1 MIEDSELD
9 QILLDVFKDDEWLRL
24 VDFVFSLA
32 NDFTDEER
40 DRYTQLHRHLTL
52 KNLNKDNPFNGLF
65 LEITNIKL
73 PL

>member
-9 QILLDVFKDDEWLRL
+9 QILLDVFQGDEWLRF
-24 VDFVFSLA
+24 VDFIFSLA
-32 NDFTDEER
+32 NDFTDQER

-52 KNLNKDNPFNGLF
+52 KNLNKDNPFKELF
-65 LEITNIKL
+65 LEITKTKI

>member
-9 QILLDVFKDDEWLRL
+9 QILLDVFNGDEWIRL
-24 VDFVFSLA
+24 VDFIFSLA

-40 DRYTQLHRHLTL
+40 DRYTQLYRHLTL
-52 KNLNKDNPFNGLF
+52 KNLNKDNPFKELF
-65 LEITNIKL
+65 LEITKTKI

>member
-9 QILLDVFKDDEWLRL
+9 QILLDVFKGDEWLRL

-40 DRYTQLHRHLTL
+40 DRYTQLYRYLVL
-52 KNLNKDNPFNGLF
+52 KSLNKDNPFKGLF
-65 LEITNIKL
+65 LEITNTSF

>member
-9 QILLDVFKDDEWLRL
+9 QILLDVFKGDEWLRL

-65 LEITNIKL
+65 LEITNTKL